1 MLNRRFLKAYSSAGA
16 LAPFTLDWLVIAGG
30 GSGNPGGGGGGAGGY
45 RTSYGT
51 GNISGRNSAV
61 EAAKTITP
69 GTAYS
74 VTIGTGGAP
83 MGVTSDT
90 QALTT
95 GGAKGVNSIFDN
107 ITSTGGGAGT
117 YYPSAGFGGYT
128 AKHNGGSG
136 GGAVFGGSG
145 GHNAGNTSGI
155 AAQGFGG
162 NGGTVGGN
170 TTYSG
175 AGGGAGGTGSS
186 SGAAGAGG
194 IGIASSITG
203 TSVQRAGGGSAGPWG
218 GGSRT
223 ARGWGGG
230 GGGSSVNAIDG
241 TGGGGGGGGS
251 TSGSQSNLR
260 AGGNGGDGI
269 VILRYTN
276 LATATLSGS
285 LTGTETVDG
294 ADKVLQ
300 ITGGS
305 GTVIFS

>member
-1 MLNRRFLKAYSSAGA
+1 MLSRRFLKPYSSAAA
-16 LAPFTLDWLVIAGG
+16 LEPFTLDWLVIAGG

-69 GTAYS
+69 GTAYG
-74 VTIGTGGAP
+74 VTIGGGGAP
-83 MGVTSDT
+83 MGITNAT

-95 GGAKGVNSIFDN
+95 GGAKGSNSAFDD
-107 ITSTGGGAGT
+107 IGCVGGGTGT
-117 YYPSAGFGGYT
+117 YYPSAAYGGYL

-145 GHNAGNTSGI
+145 GHNAGDTSGTGG
-155 AAQGFGG
+155 QGFGG
-162 NGGTVGGN
+162 SGGALSGN
-170 TTYSG
+170 STYSG
-175 AGGGAGGTGSS
+175 AGGGAGSTGSYT
-186 SGAAGAGG
+186 GTTGAGG
-194 IGIASSITG
+194 TGIASSITG

-218 GGSRT
+218 SGTRT

-230 GGGSSVNAIDG
+230 GGGTNVNGTAN

-251 TSGSQSNLR
+251 RSGSQSALR
-260 AGGNGGDGI
+260 AGGTGGSGV

-276 LATATLSGS
+276 LATATLTG
-285 LTGTETVDG
+285 LTGTETTVG
-294 ADKVLQ
+294 TDKVLV
-300 ITGGS
+300 ITS
-305 GTVIFS
+305 GAGNVTFS